1 MIDYREAGTKDFNRI
16 AQLSAKSFGHYP
28 YFDCAFRN
36 AFKNEESYNTYMEK
50 LHRVNIK
57 ANAQQ
62 NKCFVGVKDGEIVS
76 AALIQDPAKKKADVE
91 DYVKA
96 GGLSLV
102 YPVGLSKILDFFH
115 FSEDARADCDHKHPS
130 AWYLEVLAVDNSM
143 KGCGLGSGMLQDC
156 LIPYVQKQGGQE
168 LTLITNPE
176 GTRKFY
182 AKNGFQEFSQRTL
195 EKNGQ
200 RVGNWSFCMDIP
212 KQQNIA

>member
-1 MIDYREAGTKDFNRI
+1 
-16 AQLSAKSFGHYP
+16 
-28 YFDCAFRN
+28 
-36 AFKNEESYNTYMEK
+36 MEK

-91 DYVKA
+91 DYVKV

-168 LTLITNPE
+168 LTLITNTE
-176 GTRKFY
+176 GNRKFY

>member
-115 FSEDARADCDHKHPS
+115 FSAFLRQGHGLPHP
-130 AWYLEVLAVDNSM
+130 AVLEWGVSPN
-143 KGCGLGSGMLQDC
+143 LGHA
-156 LIPYVQKQGGQE
+156 
-168 LTLITNPE
+168 
-176 GTRKFY
+176 GT
-182 AKNGFQEFSQRTL
+182 AL
-195 EKNGQ
+195 
-200 RVGNWSFCMDIP
+200 
-212 KQQNIA
+212 

>member
-1 MIDYREAGTKDFNRI
+1 
-16 AQLSAKSFGHYP
+16 
-28 YFDCAFRN
+28 
-36 AFKNEESYNTYMEK
+36 MEK

-115 FSEDARADCDHKHPS
+115 FQRMHVQIVTINTHPRGIS
-130 AWYLEVLAVDNSM
+130 KFW
-143 KGCGLGSGMLQDC
+143 QW
-156 LIPYVQKQGGQE
+156 
-168 LTLITNPE
+168 IT
-176 GTRKFY
+176 R
-182 AKNGFQEFSQRTL
+182 
-195 EKNGQ
+195 
-200 RVGNWSFCMDIP
+200 
-212 KQQNIA
+212 

>member
-91 DYVKA
+91 DYVK
-96 GGLSLV
+96 V
-102 YPVGLSKILDFFH
+102 
-115 FSEDARADCDHKHPS
+115 
-130 AWYLEVLAVDNSM
+130 
-143 KGCGLGSGMLQDC
+143 
-156 LIPYVQKQGGQE
+156 
-168 LTLITNPE
+168 
-176 GTRKFY
+176 
-182 AKNGFQEFSQRTL
+182 
-195 EKNGQ
+195 
-200 RVGNWSFCMDIP
+200 
-212 KQQNIA
+212 

>member
-16 AQLSAKSFGHYP
+16 AQLSAKSFGHY
-28 YFDCAFRN
+28 R
-36 AFKNEESYNTYMEK
+36 YNTYMEK

-76 AALIQDPAKKKADVE
+76 AALIQNPAKKKADVE

-115 FSEDARADCDHKHPS
+115 
-130 AWYLEVLAVDNSM
+130 
-143 KGCGLGSGMLQDC
+143 
-156 LIPYVQKQGGQE
+156 
-168 LTLITNPE
+168 
-176 GTRKFY
+176 
-182 AKNGFQEFSQRTL
+182 
-195 EKNGQ
+195 
-200 RVGNWSFCMDIP
+200 
-212 KQQNIA
+212 

>member
-91 DYVKA
+91 DYVKV

-115 FSEDARADCDHKHPS
+115 FSEDAGLPHSLCSKAGRTGTDPHHQHRGQPQILCKKWIPGVFS
-130 AWYLEVLAVDNSM
+130 AYLGEERSKSWKLELLYGYSKATEYSLSHIDLL
-143 KGCGLGSGMLQDC
+143 KWIGKRDGC
-156 LIPYVQKQGGQE
+156 
-168 LTLITNPE
+168 
-176 GTRKFY
+176 
-182 AKNGFQEFSQRTL
+182 A
-195 EKNGQ
+195 
-200 RVGNWSFCMDIP
+200 
-212 KQQNIA
+212 